1 MTSLLPQSV
10 RHTRKLHS
18 FPGKQL
24 FLSKGDTGERK
35 LSDVHL
41 YIEMVNMQTFRL
53 LCQMKE
59 EAYANHFT
67 LQPFEIARFWL
78 FFPVGFR
85 CSLLVC
91 FSLLSML
98 YKHMLC
104 LESILI
110 HGFSSNI
117 YLQKST

>member
-24 FLSKGDTGERK
+24 FLSKGETGERK

-41 YIEMVNMQTFRL
+41 YIEMVNMQTFPL

-67 LQPFEIARFWL
+67 PQPFKIARFWFFFLLGFAAVCL
-78 FFPVGFR
+78 FAF
-85 CSLLVC
+85 
-91 FSLLSML
+91 
-98 YKHMLC
+98 LC
-104 LESILI
+104 LAC
-110 HGFSSNI
+110 
-117 YLQKST
+117 